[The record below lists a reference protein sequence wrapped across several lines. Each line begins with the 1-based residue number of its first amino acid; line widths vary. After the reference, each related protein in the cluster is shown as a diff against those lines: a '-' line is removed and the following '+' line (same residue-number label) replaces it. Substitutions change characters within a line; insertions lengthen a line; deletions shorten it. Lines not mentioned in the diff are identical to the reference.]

1 MTLHRFAARRDA
13 SEPSIIATLELLGFS
28 VVRLSIE
35 DGPDLLI
42 GRNGITRVAEVKTG
56 DAKLR
61 PGQVEWWQAWRG
73 NGSIVLRSIDDAVM
87 LGRTWARAAA

>member
-1 MTLHRFAARRDA
+1 MSLHRFAARRDA
-13 SEPSIIATLELLGFS
+13 SEPSIIAALELMGFS
-28 VVRLSIE
+28 VVRLSVA

-61 PGQVEWWQAWRG
+61 PGQAAWWRSWRG
-73 NGSIVLRSIDDAVM
+73 NGSIVLRSLDDVVT